1 MKNKIPKIKF
11 EDNQIHST
19 FSDGQKT
26 LEEIFEYNHYH
37 DRLDI
42 TLTDHVDKNTDWFD
56 EYVNSIKKLR
66 KKYTSFKTKIGCE
79 VKVLDDDTLNT
90 TTEILKKAEVVLG
103 SVHHFKN

>member
-11 EDNQIHST
+11 EDNQMHST

-42 TLTDHVDKNTDWFD
+42 TITDHVDKNTDWFD
-56 EYVNSIKKLR
+56 LYVKKIKQLR
-66 KKYTSFKTKIGCE
+66 KKHPSFKAKIGCE
-79 VKVLDDDTLNT
+79 VKILDDGTLNT
-90 TTEILKKAEVVLG
+90 IPDILKKSE
-103 SVHHFKN
+103 